1 MAGFQKHQRKKHGNL
16 PVEYS
21 HAVGS
26 EDALMEY
33 ELKSGSASSEPE
45 EEEVVGSGSCYIP
58 EEAAS
63 DFASLPYQSTLDGM
77 ELYSPN
83 QRSADNDG
91 MDVDDPPEMPD
102 LEQSTDSMTSTQT
115 ETSSGYNRTFHPR
128 INGEYISICGLSYL
142 INFRCEV

>member
-1 MAGFQKHQRKKHGNL
+1 MAGFRKHQQKKHQNL

-26 EDALMEY
+26 EDVLMEY
-33 ELKSGSASSEPE
+33 DLKSGSVSSEYSE

-58 EEAAS
+58 EEAAAH
-63 DFASLPYQSTLDGM
+63 FTSLLYQSMLDNM

-83 QRSADNDG
+83 QRLADNEG

-102 LEQSTDSMTSTQT
+102 LEQLTDSMTLAHT
-115 ETSSGYNRTFHPR
+115 ETSSGYSCTFHPR
-128 INGEYISICGLSYL
+128 INGEYISICDYC
-142 INFRCEV
+142 I